1 MDSILSAFAIYVF
14 LLVLFRVTG
23 TRSLAEITTFDI
35 VLILVVAEVVEG
47 AIIHSD
53 ESLTNALLVVMT
65 LVGVDVFLSI
75 ASMRSRWLDKL
86 INDVPM
92 LLIDRDQIMHDRMR
106 QVRVSEDDILEQ
118 ARAQHGVER
127 LEQVKYAVLERD
139 GSISIIPGQVG
150 WAAPPPSASDDPRV
164 DHQGSSRTPARGY

>member
-23 TRSLAEITTFDI
+23 TRSLAEVTTFDI
-35 VLILVVAEVVEG
+35 VLILIVAEVVEG
-47 AIIHSD
+47 AIIHGD
-53 ESLTNALLVVMT
+53 QSLTNALLVVMT

-75 ASMRSRWLDKL
+75 ASVRSRRLDKL

-139 GSISIIPGQVG
+139 GSISIIPWQVG
-150 WAAPPPSASDDPRV
+150 WAVP
-164 DHQGSSRTPARGY
+164 PARDGEPSEPRQESPRSPARDQ